1 MNFQL
6 ISYILLFFR
15 LPVQASRVYGNTKLA
30 NVLFVRELSRRLRP
44 LRVAANALH
53 PGAVQTGLFRHLALV
68 GDLVHFFVG
77 LLYKTPKVR
86 KNATLKYPNQHIFF
100 YFYI

>member
-1 MNFQL
+1 M
-6 ISYILLFFR
+6 
-15 LPVQASRVYGNTKLA
+15 QASRVYGNTKLA

-44 LRVAANALH
+44 LGVSANALH

-77 LLYKTPKVR
+77 LLYKTPKVET
-86 KNATLKYPNQHIFF
+86 KLNSIPSNTNINM
-100 YFYI
+100 YFYISIGGCTDKHLPGGV

>member
-1 MNFQL
+1 MQ
-6 ISYILLFFR
+6 S
-15 LPVQASRVYGNTKLA
+15 SRVYGNTKLA

-44 LRVAANALH
+44 LGVSANALH

-77 LLYKTPKVR
+77 LLYKTPKV
-86 KNATLKYPNQHIFF
+86 KTQHSNTQVNMHFLLL
-100 YFYI
+100 